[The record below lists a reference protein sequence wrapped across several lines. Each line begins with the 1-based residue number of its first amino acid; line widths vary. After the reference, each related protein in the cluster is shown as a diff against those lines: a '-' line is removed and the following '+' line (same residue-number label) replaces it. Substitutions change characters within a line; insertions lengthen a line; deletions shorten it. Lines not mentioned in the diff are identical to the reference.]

1 MYLRWRRRLAAPED
15 KAVRQEVLAPE
26 EEEGGACAGG
36 QSRLAKGAHA
46 RGGGGHA
53 ERACGRGPQARGV
66 HANEMLDVGVGK
78 KERQKRLLI
87 VPPFLMSPFEP
98 SPPSHC

>member
-46 RGGGGHA
+46 ARGGVCAGRSG
-53 ERACGRGPQARGV
+53 GRGRPTRDV
-66 HANEMLDVGVGK
+66 HLNKMLDVGMGK
-78 KERQKRLLI
+78 KERQKSLPISKRTH
-87 VPPFLMSPFEP
+87 VE
-98 SPPSHC
+98 